1 MTVVDPTQRPRAVLW
16 KVALLF
22 GAAFALLAAL
32 RACMSDAAARTPIR
46 EIPASVPD
54 RGRHEL

>member
-22 GAAFALLAAL
+22 GAAFALLAVL
-32 RACMSDAAARTPIR
+32 RACTEDPASRRPIR
-46 EIPASVPD
+46 EAGGSLPD
-54 RGRHEL
+54 RGRHET